1 VPISAVARV
10 ELGAEIPTV
19 PHFNGRR
26 MNEVQAFITAGVLPA
41 EVLSNFESRLAESD
55 FKLPPGYTY
64 EFGGEAAKR
73 NDAIGN
79 LMANVGVLGVLMVAT
94 LVLSFSSFRMAGIV
108 GAVAVLSVGLG
119 VGALWIF
126 GFPFGFMAIVGT
138 MGLMGVAINDAIVV
152 LAAIRGDEEARI
164 GEPAAV
170 RDVVTRSSRH
180 IVATSLTTMAG
191 FMPLVIA
198 GGGFWPPL
206 AVAIA
211 GGVGGA
217 TIIALY
223 FVPSAYIL
231 SMCKRCPLTRG
242 SIEPLLQE
250 GQVNTESELAVTV

>member
-1 VPISAVARV
+1 
-10 ELGAEIPTV
+10 
-19 PHFNGRR
+19 
-26 MNEVQAFITAGVLPA
+26 
-41 EVLSNFESRLAESD
+41 
-55 FKLPPGYTY
+55 
-64 EFGGEAAKR
+64 
-73 NDAIGN
+73 
-79 LMANVGVLGVLMVAT
+79 
-94 LVLSFSSFRMAGIV
+94 
-108 GAVAVLSVGLG
+108 
-119 VGALWIF
+119 
-126 GFPFGFMAIVGT
+126 
-138 MGLMGVAINDAIVV
+138 
-152 LAAIRGDEEARI
+152 
-164 GEPAAV
+164 V

-250 GQVNTESELAVTV
+250 GQVNTESELAVTVWAASQNDRNSSKIGGRAIEAIC